1 MHNSM
6 RIEQNYSLENHNT
19 FHIQAKARWFMEYDN
34 EEELNRI
41 LRDEFFQECLSL
53 HIGEGSNLL
62 FINDFDGV
70 VVHSRIKGIAVTDDT
85 PQSVL
90 LRVGA
95 AERWDDVVAFAVSQ
109 GWGGIENLSNI
120 PGEAGA
126 AAVQNI
132 GAYGAEIKDTIETV
146 ETYNQLSF
154 EKCIFTN
161 EECRYGY
168 RHSYF
173 KETGHDPYIITHINL
188 RLQKTPQ
195 YRLDYGNLAE
205 MLKGCET
212 SLHSVRKA
220 VIEMRRSKLPDPKEL
235 GNAGSYFMNP
245 VIPCELPVDNSKLK
259 IDNGKLTM
267 GNTKIPF
274 YPVSEGFVKIP
285 AAWLIE
291 QCGFKGKREGNVG
304 VYEKQALI
312 IVNYGGA
319 TAAEIASFADKIIQT
334 VQEKFG
340 ITLIPEVKYV

>member
-1 MHNSM
+1 M
-6 RIEQNYSLENHNT
+6 RIEQNYSLEKHNT
-19 FHIQAKARWFMEYDN
+19 FRISAKTRWFMEYDN

-41 LRDEFFQECLSL
+41 LKDEYFQECVSI

-70 VVHSRIKGIAVTDDT
+70 VVHSRIKGMAVVDDS
-85 PQSVL
+85 QRSVL

-95 AERWDDVVAFAVSQ
+95 AERWDDVVAYAVSQ
-109 GWGGIENLSNI
+109 GWGGIENLSHI

-132 GAYGAEIKDTIETV
+132 GAYGSEIKDTIETV
-146 ETYNQLSF
+146 EAYNQLSL

-168 RHSYF
+168 RQSYF
-173 KETGHDPYIITHINL
+173 KDAGHDPYIITHINL

-195 YRLDYGNLAE
+195 YKLDYGNLAE
-205 MLKGCET
+205 MLKGSET
-212 SLHSVRKA
+212 SLQSIREA

-235 GNAGSYFMNP
+235 GNAGSFFMNP
-245 VIPCELPVDNSKLK
+245 VIKNSLYNAQCIKH
-259 IDNGKLTM
+259 NVQ
-267 GNTKIPF
+267 IPS
-274 YPVSEGFVKIP
+274 YPAAEGFVKVP

-291 QCGFKGKREGNVG
+291 QCSFKGKREGNVG

-312 IVNYGGA
+312 LVNYGGA
-319 TAAEIASFADKIIQT
+319 TADEIVSFAEKIIRY
-334 VQEKFG
+334 VNEKFD
-340 ITLIPEVKYV
+340 ILLSPEVKYIQ